1 MLGIANI
8 LALSKLTSD
17 TPDEVRKA
25 ATLMIVGGNKNPLI
39 SGIASANIVEE
50 ATKSAVEATSAKTA
64 STKATEAKVVAEAR
78 ATSLETEIATIRPL
92 INAVAEKALV
102 PTKSTTTEGDGYT
115 QMLSALKGETTVES
129 VMDKLVSPVTVAG
142 DQLMPINSIETE
154 ADSAVKAV
162 AAAAAS
168 VKEAAN
174 NDLSDKQKRHAATMF
189 VKSLD
194 LPASV
199 LSGVKTLD
207 ELKSAIAKNS

>member
-92 INAVAEKALV
+92 INAVAERALV
-102 PTKSTTTEGDGYT
+102 PTKSMTTEGDGYT

>member
-154 ADSAVKAV
+154 TDSAVKAV

>member
-78 ATSLETEIATIRPL
+78 ATSLETEIATFRPL
-92 INAVAEKALV
+92 IEAVAEKALNK
-102 PTKSTTTEGDGYT
+102 PKSTTPESDGYT
-115 QMLSALKGETTVES
+115 QMLSALKGETTVQS
-129 VMDKLVSPVTVAG
+129 VMDTLTAPQTVAG
-142 DQLMPINSIETE
+142 DQLMPISAIESE

-162 AAAAAS
+162 AAAATS
-168 VKEAAN
+168 VKAAAN
-174 NDLSDKQKRHAATMF
+174 NDLSDKQKRHVATLF

-199 LSGVKTLD
+199 LSGVNSLD
-207 ELKSAIAKNS
+207 ELRSAIAKNS

>member
-92 INAVAEKALV
+92 INAVAERALA

-154 ADSAVKAV
+154 TDSAVKAV

>member
-50 ATKSAVEATSAKTA
+50 ATKSAVEATSAKTE
-64 STKATEAKVVAEAR
+64 STKATEAKAVAEAR

-142 DQLMPINSIETE
+142 DQLMPISAIESE

-162 AAAAAS
+162 AAAAKS
-168 VKEAAN
+168 VKAAAN
-174 NDLSDKQKRHAATMF
+174 NDLSDKQKRHVATLF

-199 LSGVKTLD
+199 LSGVNTLD
-207 ELKSAIAKNS
+207 ELRSAIAKNS

>member
-92 INAVAEKALV
+92 INAVAERALV

>member
-50 ATKSAVEATSAKTA
+50 ATKSAVEATSAKTE
-64 STKATEAKVVAEAR
+64 STKATEAKAVAEAR

-142 DQLMPINSIETE
+142 DQLMPISAIESE

-162 AAAAAS
+162 AAAATS
-168 VKEAAN
+168 VKAAAN
-174 NDLSDKQKRHAATMF
+174 NDLSDKQKRHVATLF

-199 LSGVKTLD
+199 LSGVNTLD
-207 ELKSAIAKNS
+207 ELRSAIAKNS